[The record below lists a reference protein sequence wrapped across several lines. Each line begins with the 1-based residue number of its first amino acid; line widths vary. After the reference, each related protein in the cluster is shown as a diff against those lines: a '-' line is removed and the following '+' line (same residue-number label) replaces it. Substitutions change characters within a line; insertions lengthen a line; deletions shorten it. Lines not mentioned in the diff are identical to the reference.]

1 MARFIRDE
9 VGSASVEYALSASLI
24 SLALLSAIQMTG
36 SDLKA
41 SFEGFTSELGVL
53 NSSHPAAQTGG
64 TDTGGTSWRR
74 SCQDLE
80 G

>member
-9 VGSASVEYALSASLI
+9 VGSASVEYAPSASLI
-24 SLALLSAIQMTG
+24 SLALLSVIQVTG
-36 SDLKA
+36 IDLKA

-53 NSSHPAAQTGG
+53 NSSDPAAQTGG
-64 TDTGGTSWRR
+64 TDTGGISWRR
-74 SCQDLE
+74 SCHDLE